1 MLTMLTYW
9 IKEFCRTWG
18 HPNCAAT
25 WRFNRPWVKTAAM
38 LPTASVVR
46 LEIFRNGFSEIA
58 SEYQTCWEHVMICL
72 ICQAGFARWL
82 CSATVSIEG
91 SAARL
96 QNYHA
101 TLWHHCDI
109 NAILGTLPTIFEIDQ
124 KAPACIRFPEFPG
137 CPVGFD
143 VNKSTIK
150 TANHSFLRFRLPPWS
165 QLLLPQYQKE
175 ASPPQGKNNRR
186 SPDMSFVRAKKRLRR
201 CLAHATGTCSELDSE
216 IATA

>member
-1 MLTMLTYW
+1 MLTILTYW

-101 TLWHHCDI
+101 TLWNHCDI

-137 CPVGFD
+137 LPCRIRRQQVNQPLKLRTIPSSDFD
-143 VNKSTIK
+143 FL
-150 TANHSFLRFRLPPWS
+150 HGLSFCCINIRRK
-165 QLLLPQYQKE
+165 LL
-175 ASPPQGKNNRR
+175 
-186 SPDMSFVRAKKRLRR
+186 RLRGKR
-201 CLAHATGTCSELDSE
+201 
-216 IATA
+216 